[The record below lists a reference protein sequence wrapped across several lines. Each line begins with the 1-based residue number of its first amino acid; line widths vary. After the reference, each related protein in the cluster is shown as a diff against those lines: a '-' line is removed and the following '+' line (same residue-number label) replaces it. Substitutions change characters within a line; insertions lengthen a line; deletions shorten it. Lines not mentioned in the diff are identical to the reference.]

1 MTDTELETIDT
12 GAPQHQQSLAEVD
25 SLRTLL
31 APRIAFLIELPRDK
45 QEELVNLDPVL
56 RHAILWAQSLR
67 EVIDLEL
74 KE

>member
-1 MTDTELETIDT
+1 MADTELETIDT
-12 GAPQHQQSLAEVD
+12 SAPQYQHALTELD

-45 QEELVNLDPVL
+45 QEQLVNLDPVL
-56 RHAILWAQSLR
+56 RHAILWAQSLK
-67 EVIDLEL
+67 EVIGLEL